1 MNRNL
6 QRVLVIDDEPDIREL
21 LDLTLSRMGLEVTTA
36 EDLAGA
42 RRELQGSEF
51 SFCLTDMRLPDG
63 NGLKLVEE
71 ISEKYP
77 NLPTAVITAHGKIED
92 AVYALKIGAF
102 DFVSKPV
109 DLAVLR
115 KLVNTAL
122 KLRREE
128 SRTEASGSGAR
139 PSMRLASTLD
149 RLTGTSPAITQ
160 CKEMIAKLARSQAP
174 VLVSGDSGSGKELAA
189 RLIHE
194 LGPRGDGPFV
204 PVNCGAIP
212 TELMESEFFGHRKG
226 SFTGANADKEGLFQA
241 ADGGTLMLDEVADLP
256 LHMQVKLLRVIQEK
270 AVMPIGAR
278 EEVPV
283 DVRIL
288 SASHHPLKPLVES
301 GKFRSDLYFRLNVI
315 ELQMPGLSERV
326 DDIPLLAERFL
337 TEIGEQ
343 WGGGEVP
350 ALSPAAMEALQQ
362 HRYTGNVRELINIL
376 QRAVTMSE
384 GRVIQPADLLLESVE
399 VFDSAASAGVGP
411 APPAKDEDESLDS
424 YMEGI
429 EKKMLEDALQKA
441 RYNKTR
447 AAELLGISFRS
458 FRYKLKKFG
467 ID

>member
-1 MNRNL
+1 MN
-6 QRVLVIDDEPDIREL
+6 QVVQKVLVIDDEPDIREL
-21 LDLTLSRMGLEVTTA
+21 LNLTLSRMGLEVTTA
-36 EDLAGA
+36 EDLGEA
-42 RRELQGSEF
+42 RRALQVGDF

-63 NGLKLVEE
+63 NGLDLVEE
-71 ISEKYP
+71 ISERHP

-92 AVYALKIGAF
+92 AVHALKMGAF

-122 KLRREE
+122 KLRKDEPG
-128 SRTEASGSGAR
+128 EALPGDDGAPVGSEA
-139 PSMRLASTLD
+139 ALD
-149 RLTGTSPAITQ
+149 RLVGSSPAIAQ
-160 CKEMIAKLARSQAP
+160 CKSMIAKLARSQAP
-174 VLVSGDSGSGKELAA
+174 VLVSGESGSGKELAA
-189 RLIHE
+189 RLIHD
-194 LGPRGDGPFV
+194 LGPRGDGPFI

-226 SFTGANADKEGLFQA
+226 SFTGAGSDKEGLFQA

-288 SASHHPLKPLVES
+288 SATHQPLKPLVES

-315 ELQMPGLSERV
+315 ELHMPGLQERV
-326 DDIPLLAERFL
+326 EDIPVLAQRFLAEI
-337 TEIGEQ
+337 TDQ
-343 WGGGEVP
+343 WDGGEAP
-350 ALSPAAMEALQQ
+350 EISDEAMEALQR
-362 HRYTGNVRELINIL
+362 HHYTGNVRELINIL
-376 QRAVTMSE
+376 QRAVTMCE
-384 GRVIQPADLLLESVE
+384 GNVIQPPDLLLESVAVQE
-399 VFDSAASAGVGP
+399 P
-411 APPAKDEDESLDS
+411 APAEGEKQDEQSLDT
-424 YMEGI
+424 YMEEI
-429 EKKMLEDALQKA
+429 EKKMLEEALRNA

-447 AAELLGISFRS
+447 AAEALGISFRS

-467 ID
+467 IE